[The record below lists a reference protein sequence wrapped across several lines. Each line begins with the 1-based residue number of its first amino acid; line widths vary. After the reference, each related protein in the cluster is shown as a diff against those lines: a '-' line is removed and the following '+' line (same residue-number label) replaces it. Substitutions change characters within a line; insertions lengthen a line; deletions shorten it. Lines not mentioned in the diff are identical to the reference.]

1 MDTFFYNSQ
10 SRTYTMMNKI
20 MNTVVLLMLLVVS
33 AHCKAAYHKDTSP
46 ITSEEEL
53 KTAIMQFHAD
63 NGRIYDIYLFI
74 VRNPEMIEHPE
85 QIRSLLQNA
94 KHRRIWY
101 KKTIHSTD
109 FSQRLKK
116 VFEFTS
122 KSSLFAALWCAGLS
136 ILFLDENCK
145 EMFENTAAC
154 CCFSFIVSLAATCII
169 QAYSYLSYDTIDNLI
184 IEKIDSCLD
193 AF

>member
-1 MDTFFYNSQ
+1 MFVYNSQ
-10 SRTYTMMNKI
+10 PKHMNMIIKI
-20 MNTVVLLMLLVVS
+20 MNTVALLMLLIVS
-33 AHCKAAYHKDTSP
+33 MHCKAVYHKDTSL

-53 KTAIMQFHAD
+53 KTAIMQFHTD
-63 NGRIYDIYLFI
+63 TGRIHDIYLFI

-94 KHRRIWY
+94 KHRRIWH
-101 KKTIHSTD
+101 KKTIHVTD

-116 VFEFTS
+116 TCQFISNTS
-122 KSSLFAALWCAGLS
+122 SFAALWCAGLA
-136 ILFLDENCK
+136 LVFPNKNCK

-154 CCFSFIVSLAATCII
+154 CCCSFIVSLTATCII
-169 QAYSYLSYDTIDNLI
+169 QAYSYLSYDTIDNI
-184 IEKIDSCLD
+184 TIEKIDSCLD